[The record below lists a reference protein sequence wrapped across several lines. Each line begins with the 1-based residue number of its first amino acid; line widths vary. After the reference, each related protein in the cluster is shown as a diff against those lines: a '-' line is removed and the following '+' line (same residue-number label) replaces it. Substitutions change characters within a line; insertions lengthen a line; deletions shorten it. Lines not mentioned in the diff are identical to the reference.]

1 MAALFRRIGTAQ
13 PYSDAVAITPSD
25 TINLT
30 KVAQGLHIGV
40 GGTVTARNGF
50 RFGGSVY
57 LHRWRDPA
65 DLVLAHQLCRN
76 RGVCID
82 GAICVALADTR
93 SILTL
98 GSCQSRL

>member
-40 GGTVTARNGF
+40 GGTVTAVMDS
-50 RFGGSVY
+50 GSV
-57 LHRWRDPA
+57 
-65 DLVLAHQLCRN
+65 VQFT
-76 RGVCID
+76 CIAGEILPISFSRINSAGT
-82 GAICVALADTR
+82 GASALTA
-93 SILTL
+93 LYA
-98 GSCQSRL
+98 